1 MGKMQASHT
10 AASNCE
16 TDAARWYVV
25 QTQNFAEIR
34 AMTHLERQGYRVFY
48 PCYRKVIH
56 HARKQTRSIQPL
68 FPSYLF
74 LQLDAFQHRWRSVNG
89 TRGVVRLLTQGEYP
103 IPVPRGVVESLQAHA
118 GDDGA
123 LAWAPSLEV
132 GQIVR
137 VSEGPFAELVGKL
150 ERLDADGRVCVLLD
164 LLGRSVSVN
173 LHCGALDPAA

>member
-1 MGKMQASHT
+1 MEEALMVAP
-10 AASNCE
+10 NCE
-16 TDAARWYVV
+16 TDAARWHVV
-25 QTQNFAEIR
+25 HTQPFAEVR

-56 HARKQTRSIQPL
+56 HARGRTSSLRPL

-74 LQLDAFQHRWRSVNG
+74 LQLDASQHRWRSVNG

-103 IPVPRGVVESLQAHA
+103 NPVPRGVVESLQAHT
-118 GDDGA
+118 GSDGA
-123 LAWAPSLEV
+123 LDWAPSFEV

-164 LLGRSVSVN
+164 LLGRSVPVS
-173 LHCGALDPAA
+173 LHCGVLDPAA